1 MSNFFC
7 FKHNRKKKHIQFLE
21 SLKERKRCFLKINWK
36 NLIIAIAIP
45 LAVGVLS
52 ALLTRGNMILFD
64 EIVKPP
70 LSPPGWLF
78 PVVWTALYTLM
89 GIASYIIY
97 ELKEPKDEI
106 KRALTIYKVQLLVNF
121 FWSIIFFNLR
131 AFLLAFYW
139 IILLLVLII
148 LNTVLFWRLKKVAGA
163 LLIPYFVWVTFAA
176 YLTYGIYL
184 LN

>member
-1 MSNFFC
+1 MR
-7 FKHNRKKKHIQFLE
+7 HNTKNRLIQFFE

-36 NLIIAIAIP
+36 NLIVAMLIP
-45 LAVGVLS
+45 LAAGALS
-52 ALLTRGNMILFD
+52 AFLTRENMMLFD
-64 EIVKPP
+64 EIIKPP

-78 PVVWTALYTLM
+78 PAVWTVLYVLM

-97 ELKEPKDEI
+97 ELKQPKDEI
-106 KRALTIYKVQLLVNF
+106 KKALTIYKVQLLVNF

-131 AFLLAFYW
+131 EFLLAFYW

-148 LNTVLFWRLKKVAGA
+148 LNIVLFWRLKKVAGI
-163 LLIPYFVWVTFAA
+163 LLLPYLLWVTFAA
-176 YLTYGIYL
+176 YLTYSIYL